1 MQFHTALS
9 SVLIFLYIFQ
19 HFWMHIVHDLSSKY
33 VLCSVITG
41 SVCSNP
47 NSCQEEKFVI
57 NLFMR

>member
-1 MQFHTALS
+1 MQFHIALS

-19 HFWMHIVHDLSSKY
+19 LFGTRVVNDLSFKY
-33 VLCSVITG
+33 VLCLVITG

-47 NSCQEEKFVI
+47 NSCQEEKFVM